1 MSLRRLLLPALIAAP
16 VLAALLWLGTWQLDR
31 LHWKTSLLA
40 RIAAAEAGPATPL
53 GPMPEPWTKVAVTGR
68 LDHGRELRLAL
79 EARGGAFGAQ
89 LVTPLLREGAPP
101 LLVVRGWVPTDRPA
115 AIARPEGEVR
125 VEGYVRPGER
135 ANLFSASDD
144 LANRHFF
151 TFDPGAI
158 GAAIGLPGLA
168 PFGIVALGPPSPGTL
183 PDPAR
188 HLPRP
193 SNNHLGYAI
202 TWYGLALS
210 LVGVFVVWARRR
222 VGDA

>member
-1 MSLRRLLLPALIAAP
+1 MRLRRLLLPALVTAP
-16 VLAALLWLGTWQLDR
+16 VLATLLWLGTWQVER
-31 LHWKTSLLA
+31 LRWKTDLLA

-53 GPMPEPWTKVAVTGR
+53 GHSPQPWTKVAVTGR
-68 LDHGRELRLAL
+68 LDHARELRLGL

-89 LVTPLLREGAPP
+89 LVTPLLRDGAPP
-101 LLVVRGWVPTDRPA
+101 LLVLRGWVPTDRPA

-125 VEGYVRPGER
+125 VEGYVRPGDR
-135 ANLFSASDD
+135 PNLFSATDD
-144 LANRHFF
+144 VVNRNFF
-151 TFDPGAI
+151 TFDPEAI

-168 PFGIVALGPPSPGTL
+168 PFGIVALGPPGAL
-183 PDPAR
+183 PEPAR

-210 LVGVFVVWARRR
+210 LVGVFAVWARRR